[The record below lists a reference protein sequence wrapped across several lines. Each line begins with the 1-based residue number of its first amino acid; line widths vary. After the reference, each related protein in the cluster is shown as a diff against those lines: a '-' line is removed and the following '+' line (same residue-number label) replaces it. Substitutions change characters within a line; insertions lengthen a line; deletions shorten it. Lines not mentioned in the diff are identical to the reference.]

1 MNAEPAPRAGVS
13 ALTLRLLRAALLA
26 LALALSA
33 LALVTFAGIERHLPL
48 LGHLPET
55 RLALALG
62 LSIGP
67 FGRGVLYA
75 TLASACVA
83 LYAGLSRR

>member
-1 MNAEPAPRAGVS
+1 MA
-13 ALTLRLLRAALLA
+13 LLRAALLG
-26 LALALSA
+26 LSLLFAA

-48 LGHLPET
+48 LGQLPET

-67 FGRGVLYA
+67 FGRGVLYTA
-75 TLASACVA
+75 LASACVA